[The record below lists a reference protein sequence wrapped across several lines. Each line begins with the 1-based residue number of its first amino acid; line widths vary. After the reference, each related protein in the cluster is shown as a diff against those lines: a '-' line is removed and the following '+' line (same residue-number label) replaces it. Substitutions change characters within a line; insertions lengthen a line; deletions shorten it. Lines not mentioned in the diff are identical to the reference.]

1 MPSAVVFSALCL
13 LAPLPQDEVA
23 PPGEAPAVVRASN
36 VPARAAT
43 LEDFELGDERSL
55 RGNVLKETG
64 DAVFVDLG
72 FDVVRVPRSAIL
84 RRSAVGGA
92 SPETAI
98 RDAGIWFA
106 RRGKEQPVA
115 DAARAVGGAVVRI
128 ESPSGQGSGFLTS
141 RDGHIVT
148 NFHVVEGEL
157 KVDVV
162 LYVRDGEALRT
173 RTLREI
179 PVLAANPAIDLA
191 LVKIEPPKDLELQPV
206 PLGDSDEVRVGAEV
220 FAIGAPIGLDRTV
233 SSGIVSVTDRA
244 FEGHTMLQ
252 ITVPINPGNS
262 GGPLFTLRGEV
273 VGVNSA
279 GYMGMQGLNFA
290 IPSRYVR
297 DFLTNRSAF
306 AVDESRSEHGVH
318 FLPAPRRP
326 KG

>member
-1 MPSAVVFSALCL
+1 MPSLVVL
-13 LAPLPQDEVA
+13 LAAFASPLPPQEPVAAPVA
-23 PPGEAPAVVRASN
+23 PA
-36 VPARAAT
+36 
-43 LEDFELGDERSL
+43 LEVIELGEDRSI
-55 RGNVLKETG
+55 RGTVIKESG

-72 FDVVRVPRSAIL
+72 FDVVRVPRAAIL
-84 RRSAVGGA
+84 RRERAAASAA
-92 SPETAI
+92 PEQT
-98 RDAGIWFA
+98 RDEGIWFA

-115 DAARAVGGAVVRI
+115 DVARAVGGAVVRI

-141 RDGHIVT
+141 KDGHIVT

-162 LYVRDGEALRT
+162 LYVRDGDALRT
-173 RTLREI
+173 RTLREV

-191 LVKIEPPKDLELQPV
+191 LVKIEVPKDLELAPV
-206 PLGDSDEVRVGAEV
+206 PLGDSDEVKVGAEV

-262 GGPLFTLRGEV
+262 GGPLFDLRGQV

-279 GYMGMQGLNFA
+279 GYRGMQGLNFA

-297 DFLTNRSAF
+297 DFLKDRSAF
-306 AVDESRSEHGVH
+306 AIDETRSEHGVH